1 VTLAAPIVSRCKPYR
16 LQGAYMDKPI
26 LLLFC
31 FCIGFLSDYGL
42 RFLRRRRE
50 ERTALEAANAVE
62 EASKAQL

>member
-1 VTLAAPIVSRCKPYR
+1 
-16 LQGAYMDKPI
+16 MDKPI

-62 EASKAQL
+62 EASNAQL